1 MAHDIILIESFS
13 VNKDGDMEVIAI
25 LENMGDQTI
34 RQSFW
39 DAPEYAPA
47 RCKTT
52 VAVEALP
59 EGKEFKGKTMEE
71 LEEYTNRY
79 CLLVNQEW
87 EVVIPDYSDDDQDDY
102 HPTSA
107 GLYF

>member
-1 MAHDIILIESFS
+1 MSYEIILIEEFT
-13 VNKDGDMEVIAI
+13 VNEDGNMEIVAI
-25 LENMGDQTI
+25 LENMGRQTV

-47 RCKTT
+47 RCKT
-52 VAVEALP
+52 VVPVEALP
-59 EGKEFKGKTMEE
+59 EGLEFRGKNIDE
-71 LEEYTNRY
+71 LEELTNRY

-87 EVVIPDYSDDDQDDY
+87 EIIPSDYADDDDDY
-102 HPTSA
+102 YPTGA